1 MAWPSSSSAPRTAA
15 RPRSESAPL
24 HSPPSPAGEDPAPRL
39 SPPRRLLLAAPAH
52 LQLQSAPAWLP
63 PVGASSRRPR
73 RCAVRLPFLYLT
85 LASSRLPLRVRAER
99 RAPEGQKRA
108 EVAIADLQACAA
120 PFSIPPNLLC
130 QTSIPCIYSFT
141 PRSSTISGHRLPK
154 PRVVPAARRRAAVAM
169 VAVDD
174 LVGELR

>member
-1 MAWPSSSSAPRTAA
+1 M
-15 RPRSESAPL
+15 
-24 HSPPSPAGEDPAPRL
+24 
-39 SPPRRLLLAAPAH
+39 
-52 LQLQSAPAWLP
+52 
-63 PVGASSRRPR
+63 
-73 RCAVRLPFLYLT
+73 RLPFLYLT

-108 EVAIADLQACAA
+108 AVAIADLQACAA

-141 PRSSTISGHRLPK
+141 PRSFTISGHRLPK
-154 PRVVPAARRRAAVAM
+154 PRAVPAARRRAAVAM